1 MRYSRS
7 TISNLV
13 TWPASL
19 VPGPLVYN
27 NVTAIVQMDR
37 VRSHSTKTEEEN
49 EEKIIKLDVSLLNR
63 QNIK

>member
-7 TISNLV
+7 TILNFV

-27 NVTAIVQMDR
+27 VTAIVQMDR
-37 VRSHSTKTEEEN
+37 VRSRSTKTEEEN
-49 EEKIIKLDVSLLNR
+49 EEKIIKLDVSLSNR